1 MRLFVALRYFSAH
14 KRQSI
19 VCIAGV
25 AIAVL
30 MYIVITAMF
39 DGFKDKFI
47 VETVESTGHITV
59 RDEPRET
66 RTPLLEL
73 AYASEF
79 GTPGEAGGR
88 SAVLELVGTKPR
100 ETVKKIKN
108 PGGILAKLRQ
118 LPGVEAASAV
128 VRGSVIATYGTK
140 TYNLEIYGVDPDQH
154 TQVTTIGEQLLMGSF
169 DRLQTAG
176 NGVVI
181 GSGVARQLGLQLDD
195 IVTLS
200 SNTGGKTTAKV
211 VGVFE
216 TGVVPIDMTRAY
228 MLITNAQTLLDRKNI
243 VNDISI
249 RTDDHTAAPLLAA
262 QIESITGYK
271 TEPWQETNANF
282 LRIFVVQNMVG
293 FFITAALLI
302 VAGFGV
308 LNIQVMAVLE
318 RVGDI
323 AILKSFGLSRR
334 DITVIYLFQG
344 AVIGVMGAGIGLVLG
359 KLSVEGLRALP
370 IELEGL
376 VKSEGLLM
384 SESPAT
390 YSTAVISAIAVT
402 LLASVY
408 PARRAASYD
417 PVEVIRGAH

>member
-14 KRQSI
+14 KRQSL

-25 AIAVL
+25 TIAVL
-30 MYIVITAMF
+30 MYIVITSMF
-39 DGFKDKFI
+39 EGFKDKFI
-47 VETVESTGHITV
+47 IETVESTGHITV

-73 AYASEF
+73 AF
-79 GTPGEAGGR
+79 PIEAANEL
-88 SAVLELVGTKPR
+88 AVFELRGTKPR

-108 PGGILAKLRQ
+108 PSGIIAKIRH
-118 LPGVEAASAV
+118 LPGVQAVSAV

-154 TQVTTIGEQLLMGSF
+154 TQVTTIGKQLLKGSF
-169 DRLQTAG
+169 ERLQTAG
-176 NGVVI
+176 NGVVV

-195 IVTLS
+195 ILTLS

-216 TGVVPIDMTRAY
+216 TGVVPIDLTRAY
-228 MLITNAQTLLDRKNI
+228 MLMTNAQTLLDKKNI

-249 RTDDHTAAPLLAA
+249 RTDNHNAAPVLAS

-282 LRIFVVQNMVG
+282 LRIFVVQNLVG
-293 FFITAALLI
+293 FFITMALLI

-323 AILKSFGLSRR
+323 AILKSLGLSRR
-334 DITVIYLFQG
+334 DITIIYLFQG
-344 AVIGVMGAGIGLVLG
+344 VVIGVVGAGLGLGLG
-359 KLSVEGLRALP
+359 KLAIEGLRALP

-384 SESPAT
+384 SEHPAT
-390 YSTAVISAIAVT
+390 YITAVISAIAVT

>member
-14 KRQSI
+14 KRQSL

-25 AIAVL
+25 TIAVL
-30 MYIVITAMF
+30 MYIVITSMF
-39 DGFKDKFI
+39 EGFKDKFI

-73 AYASEF
+73 AF
-79 GTPGEAGGR
+79 PVEAANDL
-88 SAVLELVGTKPR
+88 AVFELRGTKPR

-108 PGGILAKLRQ
+108 PGGIIAKIRH
-118 LPGVEAASAV
+118 LPGVEAVSAV
-128 VRGSVIATYGTK
+128 VRGSVIATFGTK

-154 TQVTTIGEQLLMGSF
+154 TQVTTIGKQLLKGSF
-169 DRLQTAG
+169 ERLQTAG
-176 NGVVI
+176 NGVVV

-195 IVTLS
+195 IITLS

-216 TGVVPIDMTRAY
+216 TGVVPIDLTRAY
-228 MLITNAQTLLDRKNI
+228 MLITNAQTLLDKKNI

-249 RTDDHTAAPLLAA
+249 RTDNHTAAPVLAA

-282 LRIFVVQNMVG
+282 LRIFVVQNLVG
-293 FFITAALLI
+293 FFITMALLI

-323 AILKSFGLSRR
+323 AILKSLGLSRQ
-334 DITVIYLFQG
+334 DITMIYLFQG
-344 AVIGVMGAGIGLVLG
+344 VVIGVVGAGLGLGLG
-359 KLSVEGLRALP
+359 KLAVEGLRALP

-384 SESPAT
+384 SEDPAT
-390 YSTAVISAIAVT
+390 YATAVVSAIAVT